1 LKNLDELL
9 DDKNDDLIGKTNW
22 SVIEKEP
29 PALAEAKMKKSLK
42 RNVREFRPSKKQIVS
57 DSVSSSSIS

>member
-1 LKNLDELL
+1 MEELL
-9 DDKNDDLIGKTNW
+9 DDKNEELIGKTNW

-42 RNVREFRPSKKQIVS
+42 KNFKEFKPTRKVAE
-57 DSVSSSSIS
+57 

>member
-1 LKNLDELL
+1 MKNLDELL

-42 RNVREFRPSKKQIVS
+42 RNV
-57 DSVSSSSIS
+57 